1 MMSAHHFYGTS
12 PSYWSWVTY
21 LRLNQTSPI
30 ETVPACP
37 MQITSRHHIDVYT
50 DINKYM

>member
-1 MMSAHHFYGTS
+1 MSAHHFYGTS
-12 PSYWSWVTY
+12 LSYWSWVTY
-21 LRLNQTSPI
+21 LGLYQTSPI

-37 MQITSRHHIDVYT
+37 MQIRSHHHIDVYA